1 MQLLLSNIT
10 TSHNMS
16 WQTVLVKPDDDG
28 PDLWKHSS
36 LLKTQVLI
44 AGSLGMTAFL
54 SFCVLRKNW
63 PQIYAAR
70 TLRRKGLPPL
80 PNTYF
85 GWIPALYRITEEEV
99 LEHCGLDCYVFLQFF
114 KMAIIIFALC
124 TFFAVTVIG
133 PIRRNYDNGEDDE
146 AGVDVGML
154 IWKIILVSFTAN
166 YKSSSSEVTD
176 NDLEGLGGKEKKP
189 DPPVEDYQPYLWTY
203 VFFTYVFTG
212 IVSFF
217 LMRYTQKV
225 IRVRQRYLGAQN
237 SITDRTIRLS
247 GIPTD
252 LRDENRLT
260 EHIEKL
266 DIGDVRSITICRE
279 WGELDELFADRKQL
293 IKKLEGA
300 WCVYLGPRE
309 VDRETV
315 IGVVHT
321 TPLPPNNGHVLDDPT
336 NPSSSSSPA
345 STGQNTPL
353 NTPRATLQLGSRTH
367 SYDRPTV
374 RIGGYKGF
382 TFWGLYGQKVDAIDY
397 YTAQLD
403 TLDQSIIKARH
414 KEYTPTNTAFVTMDS
429 VASAQMV
436 AQAVLDPSPYHLI
449 AKLAPAPHDII
460 WKNIYMSTLKREV
473 RTYAVTVMIGVL
485 TVALVPP
492 VLGVA
497 KLMDTKTISK
507 SWPALGQ
514 LLKDTPWLEKL
525 VTGIL
530 PPYLFTILNFALPY
544 FYVYLASLQ
553 GFISHGDE
561 ELSVIS
567 KNFFYIFVNL
577 FLIFTVAGAAIDIF
591 QYLKDTT
598 SIAYKLASSLKKWAL
613 FYVDLIVLQGVGMFP
628 FRLLE
633 FGNLIRFGFEKPVT
647 HTPREFRSLYTPPV
661 FNFGLNLPQPIL
673 ILIITLLYSVFDV
686 MSSKILAAGTVY
698 FVLGYFT
705 YKYLLMYAMVHPSH
719 STGQAWP
726 MIVRRVCVGLV
737 LFHATMS
744 GILALQQAYYLATLL
759 APLPVFA
766 MLLLYNFEN
775 NYQPLTQFIALQAI
789 RDTGG
794 SGVSFTDLEG
804 QRSMRHMRSQTL
816 DEARERFLTYN
827 NPHLTARLDGPWIGN
842 EGDQVVIA
850 NQEGTIRRKVRLDEF
865 DS

>member
-1 MQLLLSNIT
+1 
-10 TSHNMS
+10 MS
-16 WQTVLVKPDDDG
+16 WQSVLVSNQDDDG

-36 LLKTQVLI
+36 LLKTQLLI
-44 AGSLGMTAFL
+44 ASSLGMTAFL

-85 GWIPALYRITEEEV
+85 GWMGALYRITEDEI
-99 LEHCGLDCYVFLQFF
+99 LEHSGLDCYVFLQFF

-133 PIRRNYDNGEDDE
+133 PIRRHYDNDNENESSHPRFATSGFVPIPRGTGDE
-146 AGVDVGML
+146 
-154 IWKIILVSFTAN
+154 KQ
-166 YKSSSSEVTD
+166 
-176 NDLEGLGGKEKKP
+176 
-189 DPPVEDYQPYLWTY
+189 PPHNPEDYQPYLWTY

-212 IVSFF
+212 IVAFF
-217 LMRYTQKV
+217 LMRFTQKV

-252 LRDENRLT
+252 LRDEIRLT

-279 WGELDELFADRKQL
+279 WGALDELFVSRKEI
-293 IKKLEGA
+293 IKKLERA
-300 WCVYLGPRE
+300 WCIYLGPRE

-315 IGVVHT
+315 IGVV
-321 TPLPPNNGHVLDDPT
+321 PNIVD
-336 NPSSSSSPA
+336 SSSHSSSASSPI
-345 STGQNTPL
+345 GTPAITPAP
-353 NTPRATLQLGSRTH
+353 TPRATLQLGSRTH
-367 SYDRPTV
+367 SYDRPSIRV
-374 RIGGYKGF
+374 G
-382 TFWGLYGQKVDAIDY
+382 GLYGKYTFFGLYGEKVDAIDY
-397 YTAQLD
+397 YTQKLD
-403 TLDQSIIKARH
+403 AVDQRIIKARH
-414 KEYTPTNTAFVTMDS
+414 EHYEATNTAFVTMDS

-449 AKLAPAPHDII
+449 ARLAPAPHDII
-460 WKNIYMSTLKREV
+460 WKNIYMSTMKREL
-473 RTYAVTVMIGVL
+473 RTYAVTIVIGVL

-507 SWPALGQ
+507 SWPALGK

-577 FLIFTVAGAAIDIF
+577 FLIFTVAGAALDIW

-613 FYVDLIVLQGVGMFP
+613 FYVDLIVLQGIGMFP

-633 FGNLIRFGFEKPVT
+633 FGNLVRFGFERPIT

-686 MSSKILAAGTVY
+686 MSSKILAAGTAY

-759 APLPVFA
+759 APLPIMA

-775 NYQPLTQFIALQAI
+775 NYQPLTQFISLQAI
-789 RDTGG
+789 RETG
-794 SGVSFTDLEG
+794 SGAPSFSDLEG
-804 QRSMRHMRSQTL
+804 QRSMRHSRSQTL

-865 DS
+865 E

>member
-1 MQLLLSNIT
+1 
-10 TSHNMS
+10 MS
-16 WQTVLVKPDDDG
+16 WQSVLVKKPDDDG

-36 LLKTQVLI
+36 LLKTQLLI

-70 TLRRKGLPPL
+70 TLRRKGLPSL
-80 PNTYF
+80 PNSYF
-85 GWIPALYRITEEEV
+85 GWIPALYKITEEEV

-133 PIRRNYDNGEDDE
+133 PIRRNYDNGDEDGE
-146 AGVDVGML
+146 AGFDVGVFL
-154 IWKIILVSFTAN
+154 LRLLLTSFGVNT
-166 YKSSSSEVTD
+166 YRTSSGATEID
-176 NDLEGLGGKEKKP
+176 DDPLGEK
-189 DPPVEDYQPYLWTY
+189 DPKVPPPQEDYQPYLWTY

-217 LMRYTQKV
+217 LMQYTQKV

-247 GIPTD
+247 GIPTE

-279 WGELDELFADRKQL
+279 WGELDQLFVVRKEI

-315 IGVVHT
+315 IGVVPT
-321 TPLPPNNGHVLDDPT
+321 ILPSNNGHILDDPT
-336 NPSSSSSPA
+336 NNNNNDPSSSSSPA
-345 STGQNTPL
+345 STGQNTPQSAI
-353 NTPRATLQLGSRTH
+353 TPRATLQLGSRTH

-374 RIGGYKGF
+374 RIGGWHGF
-382 TFWGLYGQKVDAIDY
+382 TFWGLYGTKVDAIDY

-403 TLDQSIIKARH
+403 TLDQQIIKARH
-414 KEYTPTNTAFVTMDS
+414 KDYTPTNTAFVTMDS

-460 WKNIYMSTLKREV
+460 WKNIYMSTMKREV
-473 RTYAVTVMIGVL
+473 RTYAVTIAIGFL

-613 FYVDLIVLQGVGMFP
+613 FYVDLIVLQGIGMFP

-633 FGNLIRFGFEKPVT
+633 FGNLIRFGFEKPIT

-686 MSSKILAAGTVY
+686 MSSKILAAGTAY